1 MIVVADE
8 VLTYLLKLIFVK
20 NINVRYLKFCFTKR
34 RGLVRYNKM
43 RIDPEKLTK
52 EEYELFK
59 GYVKGVE
66 NDNKGQ

>member
-1 MIVVADE
+1 MID
-8 VLTYLLKLIFVK
+8 LLKIIIIK
-20 NINVRYLKFCFTKR
+20 NVNVRYLKFCFTKR

-66 NDNKGQ
+66 NESKGQ